1 MLLIKL
7 LLRTSSRARN
17 DYVILKSVQL
27 LQLEDEEAIVA
38 MTQLYVKATMNL
50 ARIEASSTLQEGQ
63 HAFHVLCLLYF
74 ICQISSSS
82 IKKTAWLM
90 SHAELLKRFSLHFLC
105 KMLMVHEMVKL
116 QQMTL
121 ELLIVQTKHQLTP
134 GAVDWTD
141 NAPTDTGAVNW
152 TDNAPIDKGAVDWTD
167 NAPTDTGAVDWTD
180 NAPTD
185 TGAVDWTDN
194 APIDKG
200 AVDWTDDAPTYT
212 GAVDWTDNAP
222 IDTGAVDWTDNARCT
237 ALYMLN

>member
-1 MLLIKL
+1 M
-7 LLRTSSRARN
+7 
-17 DYVILKSVQL
+17 

-105 KMLMVHEMVKL
+105 KMLMLHEMVKL

-121 ELLIVQTKHQLTP
+121 ELLIVQTQHQLTP
-134 GAVDWTD
+134 ELLIGQIMHQLTAELLIGQIMHQLTPELLD
-141 NAPTDTGAVNW
+141 W

-194 APIDKG
+194 AL
-200 AVDWTDDAPTYT
+200 
-212 GAVDWTDNAP
+212 
-222 IDTGAVDWTDNARCT
+222 CT